1 MRLPNPLIQFVLC
14 YLVAFPAPA
23 QRGPQVPRE
32 EPLDIQVVIAN
43 GLQTV
48 STRTGERV
56 IQDMQVRVRRRN
68 NRRPVAAGL
77 LIKARTPSTGPSA
90 TFGRTNSHEAEFRT
104 DANGEF
110 IISGLLTNGIAGS
123 YQLEIMVDF
132 TDSDRIHYSGRETIE
147 MKNIKGGVPG
157 WVKYA
162 AIAAVAAG
170 GVGACFAGPCRPGN
184 GTPAPTTVS
193 FGPALVGSR

>member
-1 MRLPNPLIQFVLC
+1 MILHNPFFQLVLC
-14 YLVAFPAPA
+14 YLVAVPVSA
-23 QRGPQVPRE
+23 QRGPQVQRE
-32 EPLDIQVVIAN
+32 EPLDIQVVIGN
-43 GLQTV
+43 GLQTI

-56 IQDMQVRVRRRN
+56 IQDMQVRVTRRN

-90 TFGRTNSHEAEFRT
+90 TFGRTNSHEGEFRT

-123 YQLEIMVDF
+123 YHLEIMVDI

-162 AIAAVAAG
+162 AIAAAAAG

-184 GTPAPTTVS
+184 STPAATTVS
-193 FGPALVGSR
+193 FGPAQVGAR